1 MFFTAI
7 NQMMTES
14 VDLTLV
20 IRKANG
26 QLTVSLLPKSN
37 GLKDEAQNHLVP
49 LTVSGHP
56 QELDAGFL
64 QAVARPIQKT
74 TGLISNM
81 AQFEAQAEKAASES
95 KAAKEAKAKETKEE
109 KEKREKY
116 EKHFKKA
123 EELIAAKNHKEAVT
137 ALGQARLY
145 AKPQDQKKIDEMVA
159 EQTKAMN
166 KGSLFELMD
175 EPAPQ
180 PQQPQAQ
187 PAAAPVQ
194 QPRQAP
200 QYPPQ
205 PQPQRPMAAQA
216 PGVQQRPAAGPQQQ
230 QTMWPPQQPPQGP
243 AQYYAQPQP
252 QPYMGQ
258 QPVLSNN
265 RRCGH
270 RNNRRRDRHNITP
283 SHSRNP
289 IWDSSR
295 YRNRHHSPHTGDTMG
310 RIGRSRYSTRK
321 NCPRITRPKRMN
333 PITVRKTTRDTPISR
348 SPC

>member
-7 NQMMTES
+7 HQMMTEG

-95 KAAKEAKAKETKEE
+95 KAAKETKAKETKEE

-166 KGSLFELMD
+166 KGSLFELME

-180 PQQPQAQ
+180 PQPRQAQ

-200 QYPPQ
+200 QYPQQ
-205 PQPQRPMAAQA
+205 PQAQRPMGGSGSWRTAETGSQSSATADNVATATTAA
-216 PGVQQRPAAGPQQQ
+216 GTGTILRPATTATLYG
-230 QTMWPPQQPPQGP
+230 T
-243 AQYYAQPQP
+243 AA
-252 QPYMGQ
+252 
-258 QPVLSNN
+258 S
-265 RRCGH
+265 
-270 RNNRRRDRHNITP
+270 TA
-283 SHSRNP
+283 
-289 IWDSSR
+289 
-295 YRNRHHSPHTGDTMG
+295 TG
-310 RIGRSRYSTRK
+310 S
-321 NCPRITRPKRMN
+321 
-333 PITVRKTTRDTPISR
+333 TTRTRGIPWDTLAGAGTAP
-348 SPC
+348 

>member
-7 NQMMTES
+7 NQMMTEG

-26 QLTVSLLPKSN
+26 QLTVSLLPKSI

-49 LTVSGHP
+49 LTVSGLP

-74 TGLISNM
+74 SGLISNM
-81 AQFEAQAEKAASES
+81 AQFEAQAEKVASES
-95 KAAKEAKAKETKEE
+95 KAAKETKAKETKEE

-166 KGSLFELMD
+166 KGSLFELM
-175 EPAPQ
+175 EELAPQ

-187 PAAAPVQ
+187 SSAAPLQ

-200 QYPPQ
+200 QYPPH
-205 PQPQRPMAAQA
+205 PQAQRPSAV
-216 PGVQQRPAAGPQQQ
+216 PPQQQ
-230 QTMWPPQQPPQGP
+230 NMWPPQQPPQEP
-243 AQYYAQPQP
+243 AQYYQPQP

-258 QPVLSNN
+258 QPVPQQAPQSVHGGYHGTHWQELAQHPEELVPHYHAGEDEPN
-265 RRCGH
+265 
-270 RNNRRRDRHNITP
+270 
-283 SHSRNP
+283 
-289 IWDSSR
+289 
-295 YRNRHHSPHTGDTMG
+295 YRPEDYEEYPDFPQSMLENHVSQ
-310 RIGRSRYSTRK
+310 YQA
-321 NCPRITRPKRMN
+321 
-333 PITVRKTTRDTPISR
+333 V
-348 SPC
+348 

>member
-7 NQMMTES
+7 HQMMTEG

-49 LTVSGHP
+49 LTVSGLP

-95 KAAKEAKAKETKEE
+95 KAAKETKAKETKEE

-187 PAAAPVQ
+187 PAAAPQ

-205 PQPQRPMAAQA
+205 PQAQRPMATQA
-216 PGVQQRPAAGPQQQ
+216 PGGQQRPAAGPQQQ
-230 QTMWPPQQPPQGP
+230 QAMWPPQQPPQGP
-243 AQYYAQPQP
+243 AQYYQPQP

-258 QPVLSNN
+258 QPVPQQVPQPAHGGYHGTHWQEPEELV
-265 RRCGH
+265 
-270 RNNRRRDRHNITP
+270 
-283 SHSRNP
+283 SHYHAGEDEPN
-289 IWDSSR
+289 
-295 YRNRHHSPHTGDTMG
+295 YRPEDYEEYPDFPQSMLENHVSQ
-310 RIGRSRYSTRK
+310 YQA
-321 NCPRITRPKRMN
+321 
-333 PITVRKTTRDTPISR
+333 V
-348 SPC
+348 

>member
-7 NQMMTES
+7 HQMMTEG

-26 QLTVSLLPKSN
+26 QLTVSTLPKSN

-49 LTVSGHP
+49 LTISGLP

-64 QAVARPIQKT
+64 QAVARPVQKAA
-74 TGLISNM
+74 GLISNM

-95 KAAKEAKAKETKEE
+95 KVAKEAKSKETKEE

-123 EELIAAKNHKEAVT
+123 EELIAAKNHKDAIA

-166 KGSLFELMD
+166 KGSLFDLMD
-175 EPAPQ
+175 EGAAP
-180 PQQPQAQ
+180 QPQAQ
-187 PAAAPVQ
+187 PTAAMPQ
-194 QPRQAP
+194 QPQPAP

-205 PQPQRPMAAQA
+205 PQRPMSAQA
-216 PGVQQRPAAGPQQQ
+216 PGGQQGQAAPQQ
-230 QTMWPPQQPPQGP
+230 QTMWPPQQPPLRP
-243 AQYYAQPQP
+243 AQPPVPPRQ

-258 QPVLSNN
+258 QPIPQQAPQPAYMGQPENHWQDHVQ
-265 RRCGH
+265 
-270 RNNRRRDRHNITP
+270 
-283 SHSRNP
+283 NP
-289 IWDSSR
+289 EDMYPHYPAGQNVPT
-295 YRNRHHSPHTGDTMG
+295 YRPEDYEEYPDFPQSMLENHVSQ
-310 RIGRSRYSTRK
+310 YQ
-321 NCPRITRPKRMN
+321 
-333 PITVRKTTRDTPISR
+333 TV
-348 SPC
+348 